1 MPIYEYTCTK
11 CGKDFEELVF
21 GDDLPACPHCGA
33 AETRKLMSRCA
44 HCSGGN
50 GGDDSFAP
58 SMPASSGS
66 GNSPSRPMPRINRL
80 NSGGASHSSAKWE
93 RNRAVPISDCPVR
106 RDSRNPEK

>member
-58 SMPASSGS
+58 SMPASSGGCAGS
-66 GNSPSRPMPRINRL
+66 CTTLLLGFCCGANRSKSYAAL
-80 NSGGASHSSAKWE
+80 F
-93 RNRAVPISDCPVR
+93 
-106 RDSRNPEK
+106 

>member
-50 GGDDSFAP
+50 GGDDSFHA
-58 SMPASSGS
+58 
-66 GNSPSRPMPRINRL
+66 RL
-80 NSGGASHSSAKWE
+80 F
-93 RNRAVPISDCPVR
+93 R
-106 RDSRNPEK
+106 RLRRLLRR

>member
-33 AETRKLMSRCA
+33 AETRKLMSRA

-58 SMPASSGS
+58 SMPASSG
-66 GNSPSRPMPRINRL
+66 GCAGC
-80 NSGGASHSSAKWE
+80 SGGNCATCGH
-93 RNRAVPISDCPVR
+93 
-106 RDSRNPEK
+106 

>member
-21 GDDLPACPHCGA
+21 GDALPACPHCGA

-58 SMPASSGS
+58 SMPSATSRKFFILSSG
-66 GNSPSRPMPRINRL
+66 GCAGC
-80 NSGGASHSSAKWE
+80 SGGNCATCGH
-93 RNRAVPISDCPVR
+93 
-106 RDSRNPEK
+106 

>member
-44 HCSGGN
+44 HCN

-58 SMPASSGS
+58 SMPASSG
-66 GNSPSRPMPRINRL
+66 GCAGC
-80 NSGGASHSSAKWE
+80 SGGNCATCGH
-93 RNRAVPISDCPVR
+93 
-106 RDSRNPEK
+106 

>member
-21 GDDLPACPHCGA
+21 GDDLPG
-33 AETRKLMSRCA
+33 CA

-58 SMPASSGS
+58 SMPASSG
-66 GNSPSRPMPRINRL
+66 GCAGC
-80 NSGGASHSSAKWE
+80 SGGNCATCGH
-93 RNRAVPISDCPVR
+93 
-106 RDSRNPEK
+106 

>member
-50 GGDDSFAP
+50 GGDDSFA
-58 SMPASSGS
+58 
-66 GNSPSRPMPRINRL
+66 RL
-80 NSGGASHSSAKWE
+80 F
-93 RNRAVPISDCPVR
+93 R
-106 RDSRNPEK
+106 RLRRLLRR